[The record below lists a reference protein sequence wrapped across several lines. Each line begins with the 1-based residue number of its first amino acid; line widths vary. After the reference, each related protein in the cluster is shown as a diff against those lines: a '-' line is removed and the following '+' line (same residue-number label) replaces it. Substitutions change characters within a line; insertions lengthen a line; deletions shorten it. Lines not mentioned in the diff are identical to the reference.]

1 LDFFMAHPAQIT
13 RADNEALR
21 KEIGE
26 RLGRNLDLKPA
37 GMPPRL
43 AMLVTQWRHQLS
55 NRPLTCCRTQSSD
68 DADRA

>member
-1 LDFFMAHPAQIT
+1 MAHPAQIT

-26 RLGRNLDLKPA
+26 RLGPSLDLKPA

-43 AMLVTQWRHQLS
+43 AMLVTQWRHLS
-55 NRPLTCCRTQSSD
+55 NRPLTCCPTRPSD
-68 DADRA
+68 EADRA